1 MPSCRV
7 RPYTPADRAA
17 VRRICADTG
26 CMGNPIDP
34 IFCDRDVFTDYL
46 TRYYTD
52 WEYDLSLVAEDEETG
67 EVVGYLL
74 GCRRYR
80 YNAVVSALLLA
91 CVIVPKGLWRIATF
105 RYNRASLQ
113 FLWWIFT
120 RAGKETP
127 AAPKHMA
134 HFHINLLPPYR
145 NGQATRILIFPY
157 VKALAARGDVRG
169 VFGQMQVRDD
179 TRTAR
184 MFERYGFQILERRR
198 ISKWD
203 HLTTEPVYLATAC
216 MDFSKTDPT
225 HGRV

>member
-1 MPSCRV
+1 
-7 RPYTPADRAA
+7 
-17 VRRICADTG
+17 
-26 CMGNPIDP
+26 MGTPIDP
-34 IFCDRDVFTDYL
+34 VFCDRDVFCDYL

-52 WEYDLSLVAEDEETG
+52 WEPESALVAEDEGTG

-80 YNAVVSALLLA
+80 RNAWISALLLA
-91 CVIVPKGLWRIATF
+91 LVIAPKGLWRIGTF
-105 RYNRASLQ
+105 QYNRASLR
-113 FLWWIFT
+113 FLWWILS
-120 RAGKETP
+120 RAGRETP
-127 AAPKHMA
+127 AAPPRMA

-145 NGQATRILIFPY
+145 NGQATRLLIFPY

-184 MFERYGFQILERRR
+184 MFERYGFRILERRR

-203 HLTTEPVYLATAC
+203 HLTAEPVYLATAF
-216 MDFSKTDPT
+216 MDFSQTDPNR
-225 HGRV
+225 GRV

>member
-1 MPSCRV
+1 
-7 RPYTPADRAA
+7 
-17 VRRICADTG
+17 
-26 CMGNPIDP
+26 MGGPIDP
-34 IFCDRDVFTDYL
+34 VFCDRDVFADYL

>member
-1 MPSCRV
+1 
-7 RPYTPADRAA
+7 
-17 VRRICADTG
+17 
-26 CMGNPIDP
+26 MGNPIDP
-34 IFCDRDVFTDYL
+34 VFCDRDVFADYL

-52 WEYDLSLVAEDEETG
+52 WEYDYSLIAEDDQTG

-80 YNAVVSALLLA
+80 YNAWISALLLMF
-91 CVIVPKGLWRIATF
+91 VIVPKGLWRIATF
-105 RYNRASLQ
+105 RYNRASLK

-127 AAPKHMA
+127 AAPERMA

-184 MFERYGFQILERRR
+184 MFERYGFKILERRR

-216 MDFSKTDPT
+216 MDFAQHDPSR
-225 HGRV
+225 GRV

>member
-1 MPSCRV
+1 
-7 RPYTPADRAA
+7 
-17 VRRICADTG
+17 
-26 CMGNPIDP
+26 MGNPIDP
-34 IFCDRDVFTDYL
+34 VFCDREVFADYL

-52 WEYDLSLVAEDEETG
+52 WEPETALIAEDEDTG

-74 GCRRYR
+74 GSRRFR
-80 YNAVVSALLLA
+80 RNALIGAFLLA
-91 CVIVPKGLWRIATF
+91 FVIVPKGLWRIATF
-105 RYNRASLQ
+105 QYNRASLK

-127 AAPKHMA
+127 LTPEGMA
-134 HFHINLLPPYR
+134 HFHINLLPAYR

-179 TRTAR
+179 TRTSR
-184 MFERYGFQILERRR
+184 MFERYGFKILERRR

-216 MDFSKTDPT
+216 MDFTQHDPSK
-225 HGRV
+225 GRV

>member
-7 RPYTPADRAA
+7 RSYTPADRAA

-34 IFCDRDVFTDYL
+34 VFCDRDVFTDYL

-52 WEYDLSLVAEDEETG
+52 WEYEHALIAEDDRTG
-67 EVVGYLL
+67 EIVGYLL
-74 GCRRYR
+74 ACRRYR
-80 YNAVVSALLLA
+80 YNAWISALLLA
-91 CVIVPKGLWRIATF
+91 VVIVPKGLWRIATF
-105 RYNRASLQ
+105 RYNRASLK

-127 AAPKHMA
+127 AAPQRAA
-134 HFHINLLPPYR
+134 HFHINLLPDYR
-145 NGQATRILIFPY
+145 NGQATRLLIFPFA
-157 VKALAARGDVRG
+157 KALAARGDVRG
-169 VFGQMQVRDD
+169 LFGQMQVRDD

-184 MFERYGFQILERRR
+184 MFERYGFQMLERRR

-203 HLTTEPVYLATAC
+203 HLTTEPVYLATVF
-216 MDFSKTDPT
+216 MDFAKHDPNK
-225 HGRV
+225 GRV

>member
-1 MPSCRV
+1 
-7 RPYTPADRAA
+7 
-17 VRRICADTG
+17 
-26 CMGNPIDP
+26 MGNPIDP
-34 IFCDRDVFTDYL
+34 VFCDRDVFADYL

-52 WEYDLSLVAEDEETG
+52 WEHDHALIAEDDQTG

-74 GCRRYR
+74 ACRRYR
-80 YNAVVSALLLA
+80 YNAWIGALLLA
-91 CVIVPKGLWRIATF
+91 FVIVPKGLWRIATF
-105 RYNRASLQ
+105 RYNRASLK

-120 RAGKETP
+120 RAGQETP
-127 AAPKHMA
+127 PAPKGMA

-145 NGQATRILIFPY
+145 NGQATRILIFPF

-179 TRTAR
+179 TRTPR

-203 HLTTEPVYLATAC
+203 HLTSEPVYLATAF
-216 MDFSKTDPT
+216 MDFTKYDPNT
-225 HGRV
+225 GRV